1 MSCSIVRG
9 VPADPVAWPVL
20 GSPGSHSP
28 APQALRAMPDAAE
41 LQTLRE
47 RVAQVEDDARAREER
62 AFASGYAK
70 GEAAGRAQEAARIES
85 AVASLV
91 AAAAAMSDQR
101 RKLRRG
107 CEEDCVKLSIAIA
120 RRVLRRELSV
130 DPEAVLG
137 IVKAALA
144 RLEGREVERIR
155 VHPDDAE
162 LIRRYIDGAA
172 GRQLEVVG
180 EPRVERGTCIIETAR
195 GALDA
200 SVETQLAE
208 IQRGLV
214 DRVR

>member
-9 VPADPVAWPVL
+9 VSAEPVAWPVL
-20 GSPGSHSP
+20 GSTGTHSP
-28 APQALRAMPDAAE
+28 VPQSRHAIPNPAE
-41 LQTLRE
+41 IQTLRE
-47 RVAQVEDDARAREER
+47 RVVQVENDARAREER

-85 AVASLV
+85 AAGSLL
-91 AAAAAMSDQR
+91 AAAAALSDQR
-101 RKLRRG
+101 RRLRRE
-107 CEEDCVKLSIAIA
+107 CEEDCVKLSIVIA

-137 IVKAALA
+137 IVKAALT
-144 RLEGREVERIR
+144 RIEGREVERIR

-162 LIRRYIDGAA
+162 LIRRYIEGAA
-172 GRQLEVVG
+172 GRQVEVAA
-180 EPRVERGTCIIETAR
+180 EPNLERGTCIIETAR